1 MKGKRLLYTLRLWV
15 ICNSRDRAEYL
26 KKKRVFYS
34 IGNNVTIMDRTV
46 PLYAK
51 LIKIGNNV
59 HIASNVHFVTHDV
72 TYKMLNELKSIFR
85 DSDKSE
91 VKFHEKVGCIEV
103 GDNVFIGSGTRILYN
118 VKIGNNCVIGA
129 DTLINKDIPPNSVV
143 GGRPARR
150 IGSFEDFISK
160 RMTEKQYP
168 DEYSPANQT
177 VGSELVE
184 YLWEQFERSRSNK

>member
-1 MKGKRLLYTLRLWV
+1 MKGKRFLYTVRLCM
-15 ICNSRDRAEYL
+15 IRNSRDRAEYL
-26 KKKRVFYS
+26 KKKGVFYFM
-34 IGNNVTIMDRTV
+34 GNNVTIMDRTV

-72 TYKMLNELKSIFR
+72 TYKMLNGLENVPGYSR
-85 DSDKSE
+85 RR
-91 VKFHEKVGCIEV
+91 VKFREKVGCIDV

-129 DTLINKDIPPNSVV
+129 DTLVNKDIPPNSVV
-143 GGRPARR
+143 GGVPAKV
-150 IGSFEDFISK
+150 IGSFENFVSK
-160 RMTEKQYP
+160 RMTENQYP
-168 DEYSPANQT
+168 DEYSPVNQI
-177 VGSELVE
+177 VGPELVE